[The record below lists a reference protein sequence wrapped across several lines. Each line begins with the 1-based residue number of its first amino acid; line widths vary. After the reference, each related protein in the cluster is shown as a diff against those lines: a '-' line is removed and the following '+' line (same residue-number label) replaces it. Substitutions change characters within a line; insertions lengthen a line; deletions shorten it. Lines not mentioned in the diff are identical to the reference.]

1 MDYFLVTARDAEDE
15 GAFDRR
21 MGARADHLAALERL
35 KAEGTVRFALATVG
49 QDGRLNG
56 SVMVFACKDQAE
68 ADRLVRQDP
77 YVAANVWGA
86 ITIQPCRIA
95 PLFDK
100 PSK

>member
-1 MDYFLVTARDAEDE
+1 MEYFLVTARDAEDG

-21 MGARADHLAALERL
+21 MAARADHLAALERL
-35 KAEGTVRFALATVG
+35 KAEGLVRFALATAG
-49 QDGRLNG
+49 ENGKLNG
-56 SVMVFACKDQAE
+56 SVMVFACSDQAE

-95 PLFDK
+95 PLFDE
-100 PSK
+100 PAR